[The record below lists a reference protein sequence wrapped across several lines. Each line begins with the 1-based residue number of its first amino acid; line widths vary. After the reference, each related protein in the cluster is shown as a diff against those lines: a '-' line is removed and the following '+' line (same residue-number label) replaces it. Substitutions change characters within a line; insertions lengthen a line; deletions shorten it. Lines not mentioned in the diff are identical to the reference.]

1 MYRQLGTS
9 ERTIWLYDRVRP
21 VHFTLTAN
29 IIGKVRLERLEQ
41 ALAQVQQRHPLL
53 NVKIALDRT
62 EIPWFI
68 TETQIIPIRLVKRQS
83 PQQWQQE
90 VERELTNPFDWNQA
104 PLIRVVF
111 IQGDDVSDL
120 IVTCHHAIAD
130 GMSVVFL
137 LRDILQALES
147 PDRTRSA
154 PPRRSLPVL
163 SPQPPYEQLVPQ
175 FAQKL
180 PALSFEPSLA
190 TIETQ
195 PKLPANSR
203 PRLQAWSLSTAETSE
218 IVNACKQAQTSVHAA
233 ICAAFLLAIAKQ
245 RSVQSNLE
253 QSTSLNCLSP
263 INVRRFLPVIEEDFG
278 HYLTYALTTDRIAP
292 NLSVW
297 ELAQSIKTQL
307 DQKINSEQIF
317 ADLPNSEA
325 FISTHPSPDDAV
337 TAIETA
343 YIKDITV
350 SNLGRLTIPQQY
362 GELQLAAVY
371 SPSIFDRFD
380 LDLVVG
386 VMTLGDRMFFSLT
399 YSELGFSVAQIEK
412 FQQTAMQFL
421 QGKVYSHK
429 N

>member
-29 IIGKVRLERLEQ
+29 ILGKVHLERLEQ

-68 TETQIIPIRLVKRQS
+68 TETQIISIRVVKRQS

-90 VERELTNPFDWNQA
+90 VERELANPFDWNQA

-147 PDRTRSA
+147 PDR
-154 PPRRSLPVL
+154 SLPVL

-180 PALSFEPSLA
+180 PALSFKPSLA
-190 TIETQ
+190 QIETQ
-195 PKLPANSR
+195 PTLPANSH
-203 PRLQAWSLSTAETSE
+203 PRLQAWSLSTAETRVRSSMP
-218 IVNACKQAQTSVHAA
+218 VSKHKPASM
-233 ICAAFLLAIAKQ
+233 Q

-253 QSTSLNCLSP
+253 ESTSLNCLSP

-297 ELAQSIKTQL
+297 ELARWRSLSARESIKTQL

-325 FISTHPSPDDAV
+325 FIFTHPSPDDAV

-350 SNLGRLTIPQQY
+350 SNLGRLKIPQQY
-362 GELQLAAVY
+362 GQLQLAAVY
-371 SPSIFDRFD
+371 SPSIFNHFDR
-380 LDLVVG
+380 DLVVG
-386 VMTLGDRMFFSLT
+386 VTTLGVRMFFSLT
-399 YSELGFSVAQIEK
+399 YSESGFSVAQIEQ
-412 FQQTAMQFL
+412 FQQTAMQIL
-421 QGKVYSHK
+421 QCKVYYHK

>member
-1 MYRQLGTS
+1 MERQLGTS

-21 VHFTLTAN
+21 VHFTQAAN
-29 IIGKVRLERLEQ
+29 ILGTVRLERLEQ

-53 NVKIALDRT
+53 NVKIALNRT
-62 EIPWFI
+62 AIPWFI
-68 TETQIIPIRLVKRQS
+68 TETKIIPIRAVKRQS
-83 PQQWQQE
+83 LQQWQQE
-90 VERELTNPFDWNQA
+90 VARELATPFDWNQA
-104 PLIRVVF
+104 PLIRVVL
-111 IQGDDVSDL
+111 IQSDEVSDL

-147 PDRTRSA
+147 PD
-154 PPRRSLPVL
+154 RSLPVL

-195 PKLPANSR
+195 PTLPANSH
-203 PRLQAWSLSTAETSE
+203 PRLHAWSLSTAETRE
-218 IVNACKQAQTSVHAA
+218 IVHACKQARTSVHAA

-245 RSVQSNLE
+245 RSVQIDLAESNL
-253 QSTSLNCLSP
+253 LKCLSP

-278 HYLTYALTTDRIAP
+278 HYLTYALTTDQLTP

-297 ELAQSIKTQL
+297 ELARSIKTQL
-307 DQKINSEQIF
+307 DQKINSAQIF
-317 ADLPNSEA
+317 ADLPNAEA

-362 GELQLAAVY
+362 GELQLTAVY
-371 SPSIFDRFD
+371 SPSIFNHFDR
-380 LDLVVG
+380 DLVVG
-386 VMTLGDRMFFSLT
+386 MTTLGEQIFFSLT
-399 YSELGFSVAQIEK
+399 YSESGFSVGQIEQ

-421 QGKVYSHK
+421 D
-429 N
+429 

>member
-1 MYRQLGTS
+1 VERQLGTS

-21 VHFTLTAN
+21 VHFTLAAN
-29 IIGKVRLERLEQ
+29 ILGRVGLDRLEQ
-41 ALAQVQQRHPLL
+41 ALARVQQRHPLL

-68 TETQIIPIRLVKRQS
+68 TETKIIPIRAVKRQS

-90 VERELTNPFDWNQA
+90 VARELATPFDWNQA

-111 IQGDDVSDL
+111 IHGDDVSDL
-120 IVTCHHAIAD
+120 IVTCHHAISD
-130 GMSVVFL
+130 GISVVFL
-137 LRDILQALES
+137 LRDILQALQS
-147 PDRTRSA
+147 PD
-154 PPRRSLPVL
+154 RSLPVL
-163 SPQPPYEQLVPQ
+163 FPQPPYEQLVPQ

-180 PALSFEPSLA
+180 PAGTFEPSLA

-195 PKLPANSR
+195 PTLPANSR
-203 PRLQAWSLSTAETSE
+203 PRLHAWSLSTAETSA
-218 IVNACKQAQTSVHAA
+218 IVHACKQARTSVHAA

-245 RSVQSNLE
+245 RSVRSNLE
-253 QSTSLNCLSP
+253 ESTSLKCLSP

-278 HYLTYALTTDRIAP
+278 HYLTYALTTDRIDP

-297 ELAQSIKTQL
+297 ELARSIKTQL
-307 DQKINSEQIF
+307 DQKINSAQIF

-371 SPSIFDRFD
+371 SPSIFNHFDR
-380 LDLVVG
+380 DLVLG
-386 VMTLGDRMFFSLT
+386 VTTLGERMFFSLT
-399 YSELGFSVAQIEK
+399 YSESGFSVGQIEQ

-421 QGKVYSHK
+421 D
-429 N
+429 

>member
-41 ALAQVQQRHPLL
+41 ALAQVHQRHPLL
-53 NVKIALDRT
+53 NVKIALDRA
-62 EIPWFI
+62 EIPWVI
-68 TETQIIPIRLVKRQS
+68 AETQIIPIRVVNRQS

-120 IVTCHHAIAD
+120 ILTCHHAIAD

-163 SPQPPYEQLVPQ
+163 SPQLPYEQLVPQ

-190 TIETQ
+190 MIETQ
-195 PKLPANSR
+195 PTLPANSR
-203 PRLQAWSLSTAETSE
+203 PRLQAWSFSTAETSE
-218 IVNACKQAQTSVHAA
+218 IVNACKQA
-233 ICAAFLLAIAKQ
+233 
-245 RSVQSNLE
+245 
-253 QSTSLNCLSP
+253 
-263 INVRRFLPVIEEDFG
+263 
-278 HYLTYALTTDRIAP
+278 
-292 NLSVW
+292 
-297 ELAQSIKTQL
+297 
-307 DQKINSEQIF
+307 
-317 ADLPNSEA
+317 
-325 FISTHPSPDDAV
+325 
-337 TAIETA
+337 
-343 YIKDITV
+343 
-350 SNLGRLTIPQQY
+350 
-362 GELQLAAVY
+362 
-371 SPSIFDRFD
+371 
-380 LDLVVG
+380 
-386 VMTLGDRMFFSLT
+386 
-399 YSELGFSVAQIEK
+399 
-412 FQQTAMQFL
+412 
-421 QGKVYSHK
+421 
-429 N
+429 

>member
-29 IIGKVRLERLEQ
+29 IIGKVHLERLEQ

-53 NVKIALDRT
+53 NVKIALARA

-68 TETQIIPIRLVKRQS
+68 AETQIIPIRVVKRQS

-90 VERELTNPFDWNQA
+90 VERELANPFDWNRA

-111 IQGDDVSDL
+111 IQGDDIWDL

-147 PDRTRSA
+147 PE
-154 PPRRSLPVL
+154 RSLPVL

-180 PALSFEPSLA
+180 PALSLEPSLA

-253 QSTSLNCLSP
+253 ESNSLNCLSP

-292 NLSVW
+292 NLSIW
-297 ELAQSIKTQL
+297 ELARSIKTQI

-350 SNLGRLTIPQQY
+350 SNLGRLKIPQQY

-371 SPSIFDRFD
+371 SPSIFNHFD

-386 VMTLGDRMFFSLT
+386 VMTLGDRIFFSLT
-399 YSELGFSVAQIEK
+399 YSESGFSVAQIEQ
-412 FQQTAMQFL
+412 FQQTAMQFI